1 MNRNGN
7 KLEKTLKIYRGNI
20 MAESNIYTVQLEEDE
35 NGDLVLPFTDEILE
49 ELGWKVGDQLV
60 WKDNGD
66 GTYTISKDQVD
77 ILGDVVYGEGC

>member
-66 GTYTISKDQVD
+66 GTYTISKDQDD

>member
-1 MNRNGN
+1 
-7 KLEKTLKIYRGNI
+7 
-20 MAESNIYTVQLEEDE
+20 MAESKVYTVQLEEDE

-66 GTYTISKDQVD
+66 GTYTLSKSDQD
-77 ILGDVVYGEGC
+77 DMLGDVVYGEGC

>member
-1 MNRNGN
+1 
-7 KLEKTLKIYRGNI
+7 
-20 MAESNIYTVQLEEDE
+20 MAESKIYTVQLEEDE

-66 GTYTISKDQVD
+66 GTYTISRDHDD

>member
-1 MNRNGN
+1 
-7 KLEKTLKIYRGNI
+7 
-20 MAESNIYTVQLEEDE
+20 MAESKIYTVQLEEDE
-35 NGDLVLPFTDEILE
+35 NGDLVLPFADEILE

-66 GTYTISKDQVD
+66 GTYTISKDQDD